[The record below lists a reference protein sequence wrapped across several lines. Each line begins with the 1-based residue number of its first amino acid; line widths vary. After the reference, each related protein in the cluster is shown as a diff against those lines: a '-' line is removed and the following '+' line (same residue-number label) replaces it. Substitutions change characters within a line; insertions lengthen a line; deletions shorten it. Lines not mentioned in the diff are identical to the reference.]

1 MVIET
6 TSYYVQQMFASNLG
20 DTVKE
25 VTSDSAF
32 GPVYWVAS
40 SAGDSSYF
48 VKLANYGSDTQD
60 LSVTIDGMT
69 TAKLTV
75 VGDDDA
81 NAANTVDETPVA
93 PVISALTSSNGTFTF
108 TMPAW
113 SVAVLA
119 AS

>member
-1 MVIET
+1 
-6 TSYYVQQMFASNLG
+6 MFASNLG

-32 GPVYWVAS
+32 
-40 SAGDSSYF
+40 
-48 VKLANYGSDTQD
+48 GSDTQD

-93 PVISALTSSNGTFTF
+93 PVKSTLTASNGTFTF